1 MAICYL
7 VFLIFNQ
14 STYKREAK
22 GLMIQHEVQENG
34 MVVVYHREIKGD
46 EMHVVRFKL
55 LNRVELILYKLQLV
69 IYLIIWCDLQKV
81 TCGDLVANRLYKKM

>member
-46 EMHVVRFKL
+46 EMHVVRFKFH
-55 LNRVELILYKLQLV
+55 
-69 IYLIIWCDLQKV
+69 
-81 TCGDLVANRLYKKM
+81 

>member
-7 VFLIFNQ
+7 IFSILNQ

-46 EMHVVRFKL
+46 QMHVVRFKFI
-55 LNRVELILYKLQLV
+55 NRVELILYKLQLV
-69 IYLIIWCDLQKV
+69 IYLII
-81 TCGDLVANRLYKKM
+81 